1 VAGEPDFSVASAI
14 SAIVFF
20 IPGVTTSLVVFLVF
34 GTAKS
39 WRQYRNLITGCFGLR
54 ACMGERRT
62 KAQSPVIG
70 AQNRDFEFDRLP
82 SLRNRESQ
90 EIIVLKTE
98 VANRVR
104 MFSETPI
111 FENEDQYET
120 GELSIFA
127 SERTTNAP
135 AVRQFHRPLRT
146 PVEQVQRPAQV
157 ASRRDSAADRAADRA
172 AQQYDVEDHGIQ
184 YGPIVREEGSNSA
197 DTKRFVGQRVTQ
209 RSPEAYL
216 DDSSD

>member
-1 VAGEPDFSVASAI
+1 
-14 SAIVFF
+14 
-20 IPGVTTSLVVFLVF
+20 VTASLVVFLVF

-54 ACMGERRT
+54 ACIGERRA

-70 AQNRDFEFDRLP
+70 AQNRDFEFDRL
-82 SLRNRESQ
+82 SSFRNRESQ

-104 MFSETPI
+104 MFSGTPI
-111 FENEDQYET
+111 FENEDQYEA
-120 GELSIFA
+120 GELSISA

-135 AVRQFHRPLRT
+135 AVRQFHRPLRA

-157 ASRRDSAADRAADRA
+157 ASRRDSAADRAA
-172 AQQYDVEDHGIQ
+172 QKYDIEDHGIQ